1 MSERK
6 NSDWR
11 ATKLFLALIVSVSLL
26 SGCGS
31 MPFSKKNAKSEASN
45 TASKAAMSRAAAA
58 KKGGIKKFSA
68 VIKKDMAKDEGL
80 FNVYSKDES
89 FYFHIP
95 DSILGREILVVSR
108 IAKTTTG
115 LGYGGEKTNEQVLR
129 WERKRDKI
137 LLRQV
142 SYRNVAADS
151 LPIYESVRN
160 SNFEP
165 VISTFDIEALGP
177 DSNGVVIEVSD
188 MFTNDVPSIGIQFY
202 NRERLRVRNVDRKRS
217 YVESIKS
224 YPHNVEVRHVLTYNA
239 SRPPS
244 TRDVGAFSLEMN
256 QSMIL
261 LPAEQHT
268 PRIIDNRVR
277 YFGIQQIDYGLDEQ
291 RATSRRYAAR
301 WKLVPKDKEA
311 YLRGELVEP
320 VEPIIYYIDPAT
332 PEKWRPY
339 LKQGVND
346 WQEAF
351 ESAGFKNAI
360 MAMDPPTAEEDPE
373 FSPEDVRYSVIRYFS
388 SDIQNAY
395 GPHVSDPRTGQIL
408 ESDIGW
414 YHNVMNLLRNW
425 FFVQTAAVNP
435 EARSPKFKDEVMGEL
450 IRFVAAHE
458 VGHTLGLPHNMKA
471 SSNYTVEQLRDPAF
485 SRKNGVAPSIMDYAR
500 FNYVAQPG
508 DGHEMEDLFPRIGDY
523 DKWSIKW
530 GYTWFPDN
538 DPVAERKKLNEWTT
552 EMNKNPLYHFGNPS
566 REDPTSQTESIG
578 SDNMDASDLGVANL
592 KRIMDN
598 LMTWVEEDGED
609 YSDLRE
615 LYLNIYSQ
623 WNRYLGHVLT
633 NVGGVEQTYKTWD
646 DEGSQFEIIPT
657 DQQKKAMDYLDR
669 QVFATPEWMLKHD
682 ILSRIQ
688 AAGIVEQIR
697 RAQARAVNGLL
708 DGARMGRMIEASA
721 LYSDAY
727 APVDMLDDL
736 RTSLWK
742 ELGNGKSIDAFRR
755 NLQRTYLDR
764 VALLMT
770 EEPRSFGSGA
780 VEISQ
785 SDIRPLLRDQITRL
799 KKDIRANRSRFDRVS
814 RAHLEDSISRID
826 EILDID

>member
-1 MSERK
+1 MIDSRI
-6 NSDWR
+6 R
-11 ATKLFLALIVSVSLL
+11 IIVVALL
-26 SGCGS
+26 SLGLFTGCAS
-31 MPFSKKNAKSEASN
+31 LPFGKKKSD
-45 TASKAAMSRAAAA
+45 SKAATSQKRPARPSS
-58 KKGGIKKFSA
+58 KDGIKAFSE
-68 VIKKDMAKDEGL
+68 VIKKDMKSDEGL
-80 FNVYSKDES
+80 FNVYADKGEKY
-89 FYFHIP
+89 YFEIP
-95 DSILGREILVVSR
+95 DSLLNREILVVSR

-115 LGYGGEKTNEQVLR
+115 LGYGGEKTNEQVIR
-129 WERKRDKI
+129 FERKYDKI
-137 LLRQV
+137 LVRQA

-165 VISTFDIEALGP
+165 VIASFNIEALGK
-177 DSNGVVIEVSD
+177 DSTSVVIEVTD
-188 MFTNDVPSIGIQFY
+188 MFTSDVPSIGLQYY
-202 NRERLRVRNVDRKRS
+202 NRDRYRVRRVDSKLS
-217 YVESIKS
+217 FVEHIHS
-224 YPHNVEVRHVLTYNA
+224 YPKNVEVRHVLTYSA
-239 SRPPS
+239 GQPPS
-244 TRDVGAFSLEMN
+244 TRDIGSFSLEMN

-261 LPAEQHT
+261 LPEETYT

-277 YFGIQQIDYGLDEQ
+277 YFGIRQVDFGLDEQ
-291 RATSRRYAAR
+291 RATTRRYAAR

-320 VEPIIYYIDPAT
+320 VEPIVYYIDPAT

-346 WQEAF
+346 WNEAF
-351 ESAGFKNAI
+351 EEAGFKNAI
-360 MAMDPPTAEEDPE
+360 MAKDPPTKEEDPE

-458 VGHTLGLPHNMKA
+458 VGHTIGLPHNMKA
-471 SSNYTVEQLRDPAF
+471 SSNYTVAQLRDPEF
-485 SRKNGVAPSIMDYAR
+485 SRKMGTAPSIMDYAR

-508 DGHEMEDLFPRIGDY
+508 DGHQMEDLFPRIGPY

-538 DPVAERKKLNEWTT
+538 DPVAEKKKLDEWTT
-552 EMNKNPLYHFGNPS
+552 EMNKDPMYHFGNPS

-578 SDNMDASDLGVANL
+578 SDNMEASKLGVANL
-592 KRIMDN
+592 KLIVNN
-598 LMTWVEEDGED
+598 LMEWTEEEGED
-609 YSDLRE
+609 YSDLAE
-615 LYLNIYSQ
+615 IYLNVFGQ

-633 NVGGVEQTYKTWD
+633 NVGGIELTYKTWD
-646 DEGSQFEIIPT
+646 DEGAQYEPIPAE
-657 DQQKKAMDYLDR
+657 QQKRAMVYMDEE
-669 QVFATPEWMLKHD
+669 VFTTPDWMFNQQ

-688 AAGIVEQIR
+688 SAGIMENVR
-697 RAQARAVNGLL
+697 RAQERAINGLL
-708 DGARMGRMIEASA
+708 DGARMGRLIEMEAMMG
-721 LYSDAY
+721 DEAY

-736 RTSLWK
+736 RASIWK
-742 ELGNGKSIDAFRR
+742 ELRNGRSIDPFRR
-755 NLQRTYLDR
+755 NLQRTYIER
-764 VALLMT
+764 VQEMM
-770 EEPRSFGSGA
+770 ESEPRSFGSGS
-780 VEISQ
+780 VDISQ
-785 SDIRPLLRDQITRL
+785 SDIRPLLRDQLERLERDITRN
-799 KKDIRANRSRFDRVS
+799 RARFDRVS
-814 RAHLEDSISRID
+814 TAHLKDIQARITAIFEMD
-826 EILDID
+826 